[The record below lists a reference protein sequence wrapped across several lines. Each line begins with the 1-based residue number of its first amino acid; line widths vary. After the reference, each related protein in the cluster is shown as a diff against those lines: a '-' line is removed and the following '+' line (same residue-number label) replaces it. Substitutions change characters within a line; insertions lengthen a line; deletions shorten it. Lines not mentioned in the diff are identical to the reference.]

1 MVPNGW
7 EKYPLSDLLKS
18 SNQGINTT
26 TEKVEYSESGIPAIR
41 SNNVSEGRFDLSD
54 KKFVTEEEYSRFSKK
69 FKPEFGDILY
79 CNIGSNLGSACVN
92 FEKHPFLITWNV
104 FRAVPNQNVLLPQ
117 FGALLLNWNRRDL
130 RRFAT
135 ESTMPFI
142 SSKELL
148 KYKFTI
154 PPLPEQHKIA
164 QILSTWDRGIATT
177 EKLINT
183 SKQQKKALMQLLL
196 TGKKRLVDPET
207 GKAFEGEWEEV
218 KLKAITQFIKDGT
231 HGTHKRYDK
240 GVPMLS
246 AANIT
251 KNHKVNFEGAPNIS
265 HDDYNKIHSKY
276 EINEGDILLT
286 VVGTLGRVALVPKA
300 MKFTLQRS
308 VAIIRTSNKASN
320 QFLMQVFSSKEFN
333 NLLMSKSNS
342 TAQAGVYL
350 GELAKIKLLLPSLI
364 EQQKIASVL
373 TAADKDIELLE
384 AKLAHLKQEKKA
396 LMQQLL
402 TGKRRVNIAEI
413 KVATEETLE
422 VEVA

>member
-7 EKYPLSDLLKS
+7 SKQQISDICTLQNGNS
-18 SNQGINTT
+18 
-26 TEKVEYSESGIPAIR
+26 
-41 SNNVSEGRFDLSD
+41 
-54 KKFVTEEEYSRFSKK
+54 
-69 FKPEFGDILY
+69 FKPHQWDTKGLPIIRIQNLNGSENFNYYSGEVNEKWLVETGQLLFSWAGTKGVSFG
-79 CNIGSNLGSACVN
+79 
-92 FEKHPFLITWNV
+92 
-104 FRAVPNQNVLLPQ
+104 
-117 FGALLLNWNRRDL
+117 
-130 RRFAT
+130 
-135 ESTMPFI
+135 PFI
-142 SSKELL
+142 WKKERGVLNQHIYKVYAQDQVDQDWLYESLRWVTNKIEAQAHGFKATLL
-148 KYKFTI
+148 HVQKKDI
-154 PPLPEQHKIA
+154 DNQPILVPPLPEQRKIA

-177 EKLINT
+177 EKLIDA
-183 SKQQKKALMQLLL
+183 SKQQKKALMQQLL
-196 TGKKRLVDPET
+196 TGKKRLIDPET

-333 NLLMSKSNS
+333 NLLISKSNS

-350 GELAKIKLLLPSLI
+350 GELAKIKLLLPSLE
-364 EQQKIASVL
+364 EQQKVASVL
-373 TAADKDIELLE
+373 TAADKEIELLE
-384 AKLAHLKQEKKA
+384 AKLAHFKQEKKA

-402 TGKRRVNIAEI
+402 TGKRRV
-413 KVATEETLE
+413 KV
-422 VEVA
+422 

>member
-7 EKYPLSDLLKS
+7 ENKTLETLCEPTAPITYGVLKPGDYVDGGTPLLQIKDLL
-18 SNQGINTT
+18 N
-26 TEKVEYSESGIPAIR
+26 
-41 SNNVSEGRFDLSD
+41 DLSD
-54 KKFVTEEEYSRFSKK
+54 IDSLHRISHELDLEYRRSRIATN
-69 FKPEFGDILY
+69 DILISLVGTVGRIGLVPEELNGA
-79 CNIGSNLGSACVN
+79 NIHRNLGRIRTKNYEFLVHYLNSDIAKNKIGLSSSGSSQSALNLSVL
-92 FEKHPFLITWNV
+92 KALK
-104 FRAVPNQNVLLPQ
+104 VPV
-117 FGALLLNWNRRDL
+117 
-130 RRFAT
+130 
-135 ESTMPFI
+135 
-142 SSKELL
+142 
-148 KYKFTI
+148 
-154 PPLPEQHKIA
+154 PPLPEQRKIA

-177 EKLINT
+177 EKLIDA
-183 SKQQKKALMQLLL
+183 SKQQKKALMQQLL
-196 TGKKRLVDPET
+196 TGKKRLIDPET

-251 KNHKVNFEGAPNIS
+251 KNHKVNFDGAPNIS

-350 GELAKIKLLLPSLI
+350 GELAKIKLLLPSLE
-364 EQQKIASVL
+364 EQQKIASIL
-373 TAADKDIELLE
+373 AAADKDIELLE

-402 TGKRRVNIAEI
+402 TGKRRV
-413 KVATEETLE
+413 KVAETE
-422 VEVA
+422 AA